1 MQKQTNIN
9 QVLKKIPSG
18 TVVTAGRL
26 KSLGVGSSLVQKYVQ
41 GGWLSR
47 VSNGAYT
54 RLNEKADLNGA
65 IYALQEDGLHIH
77 QGGQSALANIY
88 GKLQYVRG
96 NSPMHLFAPRGTN
109 LPKWF
114 VKAYGGQYRLF
125 LTDFLSPEMGLA
137 ERKLGNFSLK
147 ESSLERA
154 LLELCYMVPKPVS
167 AQEAFEI
174 TETIQVL
181 KPDLLQKLLES
192 CSQVKVNRLV
202 LCFGELAYTQ
212 WREVLDETNIDLGHG
227 KREIDVGGTLVKKYG
242 LVMKVER

>member
-9 QVLKKIPSG
+9 RVLKKTPSG

-26 KSLGVGSSLVQKYVQ
+26 KSLGVGSPLVQKYVQ

-96 NSPMHLFAPRGTN
+96 YSPVHLFAPRGTN

-125 LTDFLSPEMGLA
+125 LTDFLPPEMGLA
-137 ERKLGNFSLK
+137 ERKVGDFALK

-227 KREIDVGGTLVKKYG
+227 KREIDVGGTLFKKYG